1 MALPKKTSRNI
12 TINGSEYRWLA
23 SGNDDII
30 NLIITLKEN
39 SGQKL
44 FAHFDYVTATEN
56 GDIWMEITPEVVR
69 KVIEYGILNGW
80 KGDERGKNV
89 DIGIMNNKVL

>member
-1 MALPKKTSRNI
+1 MGLPKKTSRNI
-12 TINGSEYRWLA
+12 VVNDIEYSWIA

-44 FAHFDYVTATEN
+44 FAHFDYVTVTE
-56 GDIWMEITPEVVR
+56 GGKIRMEITPEVV
-69 KVIEYGILNGW
+69 KKLLNM
-80 KGDERGKNV
+80 EF
-89 DIGIMNNKVL
+89 

>member
-1 MALPKKTSRNI
+1 MGLPKKTSRNI
-12 TINGSEYRWLA
+12 IVDDIEYSWLA

-44 FAHFDYVTATEN
+44 FAHFDYMTATEDGN
-56 GDIWMEITPEVVR
+56 IWMEITPEVVR
-69 KVIEYGILNGW
+69 KVIEYGILKGW

-89 DIGIMNNKVL
+89 DIGIMNDKVL

>member
-1 MALPKKTSRNI
+1 MGLPKKTSRNI
-12 TINGSEYRWLA
+12 VVNDIEYSWIA

-44 FAHFDYVTATEN
+44 FAHFDYWTITEN
-56 GDIWMEITPEVVR
+56 EKLRMEITPEVVR
-69 KVIEYGILNGW
+69 KVIEYGILKGW
-80 KGDERGKNV
+80 KGNERGKNV
-89 DIGIMNNKVL
+89 DIGIMNDKLL

>member
-1 MALPKKTSRNI
+1 MGLPKKTSRNI
-12 TINGSEYRWLA
+12 VVNDIEYSWIA

-44 FAHFDYVTATEN
+44 FAHFDYWNVTEN
-56 GDIWMEITPEVVR
+56 EKIRMEITPEVVR

-80 KGDERGKNV
+80 KANERGKNV
-89 DIGIMNNKVL
+89 DIGIMNDKLL